1 MSRGSPRSARA
12 VAADVL
18 RRFEAGREYVAPV
31 LESLLEQTEERQRAT
46 DLVYGTIR
54 NLRAIDAVIRQFSG
68 RPVERIA
75 PNLRSIIRVGVYELV
90 YNAATPAYS
99 IVNEAVNSARRAG
112 GRKQTGFVNAVLRQ
126 VVRHI
131 ADRQAE
137 LAGAA
142 PRRTLVQTADRGCA
156 FDVDF
161 LPDPDTALAE
171 FLSVCFSLPKWL
183 IGEWIETF
191 GPEETRRICLG
202 SNRRPSVY
210 IRTNTLR
217 TNAEDLLQ
225 RFEEADIQAEIVPS
239 KQWQRPAGRLSCH
252 PEAQPKDLG
261 PEGTTRYRPRQ
272 PSILKLTSPQSVTQL
287 PGFAKG
293 WFAVQDLA
301 AAGAVRL
308 LDPQPNWTILDLCAA
323 PGTKTTQLA
332 EATGDAGRIVATDI
346 DAKRLEKVHE
356 NVTRLGLKSVTVTPY
371 TQLESPIPNL
381 QSPTTPAPGTFDA
394 VLVDAPCSNTGVLA
408 KRVEVRHRI
417 RPEAVRKLA
426 QTQRG
431 LLEKAAAF
439 VKPGG
444 KICYS
449 TCSIQR
455 SENQDVVAAFLADH
469 DDFTLT
475 DEDLRLPSAQP
486 FDHDGAYA
494 AVLTQQ

>member
-1 MSRGSPRSARA
+1 MAGGGFKSARA
-12 VAADVL
+12 VASDVL
-18 RRFEAGREYVAPV
+18 RRFEASREYVAPV
-31 LESLLEQTEERQRAT
+31 LNSLLEQTEERQRAT

-54 NLRAIDAVIRQFSG
+54 NLRAIDAVILQFSG

-99 IVNEAVNSARRAG
+99 IVNEAVNNARRAG

-126 VVRHI
+126 IVRHI

-142 PRRTLVQTADRGCA
+142 PRRTLVQAADRGCA

-171 FLSVCFSLPKWL
+171 FLSVCFSLPAWL
-183 IGEWIETF
+183 LGEWIETF
-191 GPEETRRICLG
+191 GPEESRRICLG

-210 IRTNTLR
+210 VRPNTLR
-217 TNAEDLLQ
+217 TSAQDLLQ
-225 RFEEADIQAEIVPS
+225 RFEQAGIKAEIVS
-239 KQWQRPAGRLSCH
+239 QTAGGRLVGWGLPHRREDGGAS
-252 PEAQPKDLG
+252 PTLRLPM
-261 PEGTTRYRPRQ
+261 
-272 PSILKLTSPQSVTQL
+272 LKITGPQSVTQL
-287 PGFAKG
+287 PGFAEG

-301 AAGAVRL
+301 AAGAVCR

-332 EATGDAGRIVATDI
+332 EATQDAARIVATDI
-346 DAKRLEKVHE
+346 DAKRLEKVQE
-356 NVTRLGLKSVTVTPY
+356 NVTRLGLKNVTLTPY
-371 TQLESPIPNL
+371 TQLESPIPNPQSPIANL
-381 QSPTTPAPGTFDA
+381 QSPITPMPGAFDA

-444 KICYS
+444 RICYS

-455 SENQDVVAAFLADH
+455 SENQDVVAAFLAEH
-469 DDFTLT
+469 DDFTLI

-494 AVLTQQ
+494 AILTQQ

>member
-1 MSRGSPRSARA
+1 MAGGGFKSARA
-12 VAADVL
+12 VASDVL
-18 RRFEAGREYVAPV
+18 RRFDASRDYVAPV
-31 LESLLEQTEERQRAT
+31 LESLLEQTEERQRTT

-54 NLRAIDAVIRQFSG
+54 NLRAVDAVILQFSG

-75 PNLRSIIRVGVYELV
+75 PNLRSIIRVGVYELA
-90 YNAATPAYS
+90 YNVATPAYS
-99 IVNEAVNSARRAG
+99 IVNEAVNNARRAG

-137 LAGAA
+137 LAGAGT
-142 PRRTLVQTADRGCA
+142 RRTLVQTADRGCE

-161 LPDPDTALAE
+161 LPDPDTARAE

-183 IGEWIETF
+183 VGEWIETF
-191 GPEETRRICLG
+191 GPEETRQICLG

-210 IRTNTLR
+210 VRPNTLR
-217 TNAEDLLQ
+217 TNAEDLLW
-225 RFEEADIQAEIVPS
+225 RFEQAGVQAEIVSQTGACLP
-239 KQWQRPAGRLSCH
+239 G
-252 PEAQPKDLG
+252 DM
-261 PEGTTRYRPRQ
+261 
-272 PSILKLTSPQSVTQL
+272 LKITSPQSVTQL
-287 PGFAKG
+287 PGFPEG
-293 WFAVQDLA
+293 RFAVQDPA
-301 AAGAVRL
+301 AAGAVRR
-308 LDPQPNWTILDLCAA
+308 LDPQPDWTILDLCAA
-323 PGTKTTQLA
+323 PGTKTAQLA
-332 EATGDAGRIVATDI
+332 EATGDAARIVATDI

-381 QSPTTPAPGTFDA
+381 QSPIPNLQSPMPPAPGTFDA

-417 RPEAVRKLA
+417 CPEAVQKLA
-426 QTQRG
+426 QTQRE

-444 KICYS
+444 RICYS

-455 SENQDVVAAFLADH
+455 QENQDVVAAFLADRS
-469 DDFTLT
+469 DFTLT

-486 FDHDGAYA
+486 FDHDGAYTA
-494 AVLTQQ
+494 ILTRQ